1 MICPYCKHDNP
12 NEVVICE
19 KCHKQ
24 MLPPK
29 PNFDNIP
36 DDDLDDDL
44 SITSTKYQ
52 DQNDAGNN
60 QNRSFDVSN
69 KGKNNNNK
77 NKNNKNKN
85 AQKQNNKQNNY
96 SNQPKQDN
104 NVALFTMDDE
114 FGESPT
120 INPDIE
126 KSINNTN
133 NTNKKENDTKV
144 DKPNIE
150 QVKNTPPTNKVEDN
164 QPQNVENNI
173 ENNQQN
179 NVENI
184 NIPENVNKEQ
194 NSGYNNYGNM
204 NMPNMNMPNRN
215 ENPNMNPQNN
225 NQMQNNYPNMP
236 NNMPNGYYNAN
247 QNNNPNNGYNNGYNN
262 YGNMNMQNRNENP
275 NMNPQNNNQ
284 MQNNYP
290 NMQNNMPNGYYNAN
304 QNNNPNNGYNNGYNN
319 YGNMNMQNRNENPN
333 MNPQNN
339 NQMQNN
345 YPNMQNNMP
354 NGYYNANQNN
364 NPNNANN
371 DNNGNRN
378 GYLNS
383 RISQYRDF
391 NNQNNSNETQQ
402 RINQMKSFVN
412 QPNANDN
419 QGHQLNF
426 GYTDPTHQP
435 KENDESDLFALNLGN
450 KNSKGKNN
458 KSKNK
463 TKEKPQKN
471 KKSISK
477 PKKEEKDLSSTN
489 GIDYNEL
496 DKYREKP
503 PIMKY
508 VVIVLV
514 ITGMFAI
521 LGGLIYTYLKQQ
533 GFFRGSGPD
542 TPQTPTTEV
551 KTVDAPTY
559 GTPTDANTTEE
570 STETNTEEN
579 TEVTTEEVPT
589 GTETNANAE
598 YDPFF
603 SNIDSYDKYKL
614 VGIKGIGYILVPQE
628 MAMTANNETS
638 YRYNSPDGVTSVTI
652 KKLDLEGDINSVT
665 ESLIGSL
672 GDSVSDIQ
680 QTISASNNMDYAK
693 ITGNRT
699 DRETH
704 LSAAIVRYPS
714 VSESYFWVA
723 VEYTDLNAAQ
733 YEPITKYYTPTLTG
747 VVPESL
753 KNESDYN

>member
-1 MICPYCKHDNP
+1 
-12 NEVVICE
+12 
-19 KCHKQ
+19 
-24 MLPPK
+24 
-29 PNFDNIP
+29 
-36 DDDLDDDL
+36 
-44 SITSTKYQ
+44 
-52 DQNDAGNN
+52 
-60 QNRSFDVSN
+60 
-69 KGKNNNNK
+69 
-77 NKNNKNKN
+77 
-85 AQKQNNKQNNY
+85 
-96 SNQPKQDN
+96 
-104 NVALFTMDDE
+104 
-114 FGESPT
+114 
-120 INPDIE
+120 
-126 KSINNTN
+126 
-133 NTNKKENDTKV
+133 
-144 DKPNIE
+144 
-150 QVKNTPPTNKVEDN
+150 
-164 QPQNVENNI
+164 
-173 ENNQQN
+173 
-179 NVENI
+179 
-184 NIPENVNKEQ
+184 
-194 NSGYNNYGNM
+194 M
-204 NMPNMNMPNRN
+204 NMP
-215 ENPNMNPQNN
+215 
-225 NQMQNNYPNMP
+225 
-236 NNMPNGYYNAN
+236 
-247 QNNNPNNGYNNGYNN
+247 
-262 YGNMNMQNRNENP
+262 NRNENP

-304 QNNNPNNGYNNGYNN
+304 QNNNPNNTN
-319 YGNMNMQNRNENPN
+319 
-333 MNPQNN
+333 
-339 NQMQNN
+339 
-345 YPNMQNNMP
+345 
-354 NGYYNANQNN
+354 
-364 NPNNANN
+364 
-371 DNNGNRN
+371 NNGNRN

-579 TEVTTEEVPT
+579 TEASTEVTTEEVPT

-665 ESLIGSL
+665 ESLVGSL

-747 VVPESL
+747 AVPESL